1 MAGLYDIEVTA
12 ADGTKKRMNTYEGD
26 ALLIVNVASKCG
38 LTPQY
43 EGLEAL
49 NRKYGE
55 RGLRVI
61 GFPCNDFA
69 GQEPGTME
77 EIQSFCKLTYDVSFE
92 LLQKIHVL
100 GDEKHPL
107 YAYLTE
113 HAEPQGDITWN
124 FEKFVIGKGGA
135 IVARLSPKVT
145 PDDPALIEAIESA
158 L

>member
-1 MAGLYDIEVTA
+1 MANLYDIEVTA
-12 ADGTKKRMNTYEGD
+12 ADGTKKRMKTYEGD

-55 RGLRVI
+55 RGLRVL

-77 EIQSFCKLTYDVSFE
+77 EIQSFCKLTYDVTFE

-113 HAEPQGDITWN
+113 QTEPQGDITWN
-124 FEKFVIGKGGA
+124 FEKFVIGRDGT

-145 PDDPALIEAIESA
+145 PDDLELIAAIESA